1 MLRLTQVY
9 RHRCFFRFTG
19 RGRIP
24 LGRYPLLSY
33 PSFSGGF
40 TQAGKFF
47 SGAPGGYVAFPAG
60 DPDGAR
66 LSLLADVL
74 IPELSA
80 APSFSRFTSRQGCAL
95 TVAFLSWTKEPFANV
110 SSLHP
115 LRIRFLQSPSHS
127 AGLPTGGV
135 FRRNRVAR
143 TKFPFLLS
151 KKQTFLD

>member
-1 MLRLTQVY
+1 MLLTMHC
-9 RHRCFFRFTG
+9 RHPWFFRFTG

-24 LGRYPLLSY
+24 LGCCPSLSY
-33 PSFSGGF
+33 PSISRSF
-40 TQAGKFF
+40 TQADTLF
-47 SGAPGGYVAFPAG
+47 SGAPGGSWYLPAG

-80 APSFSRFTSRQGCAL
+80 APSLSRFTSRQDCAL

-115 LRIRFLQSPSHS
+115 LRIRFHPL
-127 AGLPTGGV
+127 
-135 FRRNRVAR
+135 F
-143 TKFPFLLS
+143 FLAQVYLKAKRS
-151 KKQTFLD
+151 LEISCKN